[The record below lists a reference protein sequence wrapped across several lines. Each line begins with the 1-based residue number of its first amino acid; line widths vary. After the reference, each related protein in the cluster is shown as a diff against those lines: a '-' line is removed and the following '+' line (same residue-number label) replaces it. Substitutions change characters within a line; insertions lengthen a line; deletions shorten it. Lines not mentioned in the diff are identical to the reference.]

1 MYEATAAGVCRCSTG
16 VAYHVCFPVVGC
28 EESGGTELRAACPL
42 EVFRCWRAG
51 EIGAG
56 VKEVV

>member
-1 MYEATAAGVCRCSTG
+1 MCCPVTG
-16 VAYHVCFPVVGC
+16 SR
-28 EESGGTELRAACPL
+28 ESGGAELRAVCPL

-56 VKEVV
+56 VSEEDDLKHSGAGAASRALPVR

>member
-1 MYEATAAGVCRCSTG
+1 M
-16 VAYHVCFPVVGC
+16 
-28 EESGGTELRAACPL
+28 RAACPL

-56 VKEVV
+56 VSEEDGLKHSGAGAASRALPVSKWVVLRGASAALG